1 MVRFK
6 DLYNEVFD
14 AEGNIKSC
22 GRAKTKE
29 LIEEAESIKAGVD
42 FGNTETG
49 FMNVD
54 NIKKLY
60 KEL

>member
-6 DLYNEVFD
+6 GLYNEVFD
-14 AEGNIKSC
+14 TDGNIKNC

-42 FGNTETG
+42 FGNPTTG

>member
-6 DLYNEVFD
+6 GLYNEVFD
-14 AEGNIKSC
+14 ANDNIKSC

-42 FGNTETG
+42 FGNPATG

>member
-1 MVRFK
+1 MVEFK
-6 DLYNEVFD
+6 NLYNEVFD
-14 AEGNIKSC
+14 SDGNIKNC

-29 LIEEAESIKAGVD
+29 LIERAKSIKSGVD
-42 FGNTETG
+42 FGNLMTG

-54 NIKKLY
+54 NIKNLY

>member
-1 MVRFK
+1 MMRFK
-6 DLYNEVFD
+6 ELYSEVFD
-14 AEGNIKSC
+14 ANDNVKSC

-29 LIEEAESIKAGVD
+29 LIEEAESIKSGVD
-42 FGNTETG
+42 FGNPATG

>member
-6 DLYNEVFD
+6 DLYNEVC
-14 AEGNIKSC
+14 NIKSC

-29 LIEEAESIKAGVD
+29 LIEEAESIKVGVD

>member
-6 DLYNEVFD
+6 SLYNEVFD
-14 AEGNIKSC
+14 ANGNVKSC

-29 LIEEAESIKAGVD
+29 LIEEAESIKSGVD
-42 FGNTETG
+42 FGNTATG

>member
-6 DLYNEVFD
+6 SLYNEVFD
-14 AEGNIKSC
+14 TEGNIKIC
-22 GRAKTKE
+22 GRAKTME
-29 LIEEAESIKAGVD
+29 LIEEAESIKSGVD
-42 FGNTETG
+42 FGNPETG

>member
-1 MVRFK
+1 MIDFK

-14 AEGNIKSC
+14 TDGNVRSC
-22 GRAKTKE
+22 GRVKTKK
-29 LIEEAESIKAGVD
+29 LIESAEQIKSGVD
-42 FGNTETG
+42 FGNSATG